1 MVVWRMVRRG
11 CSVAVLPACGSKV
24 GSWEAGQE
32 NLALYPDSRGQRHQ
46 RPLGRPRPAGNRVTI
61 LERGNFRHVSTGY

>member
-32 NLALYPDSRGQRHQ
+32 NLALYPDSRG
-46 RPLGRPRPAGNRVTI
+46 NVTSGHWDGPD
-61 LERGNFRHVSTGY
+61 RQGTG